1 MRFIYT
7 FDVKTKDALLALGFA
22 LLYSNGLEQHPM
34 WVLDNPSGVDPEIE
48 GLSYALSS
56 TITF

>member
-7 FDVKTKDALLALGFA
+7 FDEKTKDALLALGYV
-22 LLYSNGLEQHPM
+22 LLYSSDSK
-34 WVLDNPSGVDPEIE
+34 WVFDNPSGDDPEIE
-48 GLSYALSS
+48 GHLYAQSY